1 MPQFPYL
8 WKILKLIVR
17 EIMRLNEIMVKC
29 LAQKL
34 GTLLDPYLVVSS
46 IFIDK
51 KYFSQW
57 SKSHFLVRR
66 TMLCAQFIGKEV
78 KVSVAFSHCYTA
90 MENLSWLIKNG
101 QFSRTNYFRIKKGR
115 DDSPVPSPWI
125 RRTHWL
131 MVFSERPIRCGGDKI
146 TWWVQLMG
154 DTRVASRLK
163 EPDLHWFHLW

>member
-1 MPQFPYL
+1 M
-8 WKILKLIVR
+8 
-17 EIMRLNEIMVKC
+17 C

-66 TMLCAQFIGKEV
+66 AMLYAQLIGKEV
-78 KVSVAFSHCYTA
+78 KIWVAFSHCYNA
-90 MENLSWLIKNG
+90 MGNLSWFIKNG
-101 QFSRTNYFRIKKGR
+101 QLSRTNYFRSKKGR
-115 DDSPVPSPWI
+115 DDFSALSPWI

-131 MVFSERPIRCGGDKI
+131 MVFSERTIRCGGDKI
-146 TWWVQLMG
+146 MWWIQLTG
-154 DTRVASRLK
+154 DIRVASRLK
-163 EPDLHWFHLW
+163 EPDFHWFHLW